1 MNKNI
6 FLIGFMGVGKS
17 TISKALKEKLQME
30 CAEMDQM
37 IVEAQGM
44 PISEISEKH
53 GESYFRDIESQTLI
67 DLQGENNLIVSCG
80 GGIVVR
86 PENAEYMRKSGV
98 VVWLTATPE
107 TVYERVKDSTERPV
121 LNGNMNVEYIRGL
134 MEKRHALYEAAA
146 DVTVSTYGKTTEE
159 ICNEILSILK

>member
-44 PISEISEKH
+44 PISEIFEKH
-53 GESYFRDIESQTLI
+53 GESYFRDVESQTLI

-80 GGIVVR
+80 GGIVIR

-146 DVTVSTYGKTTEE
+146 DVTVSTDGKTTEE